1 MYLDNYTTLLQEP
14 RYQHLK
20 ALGVSGLA
28 FDGMWALAIGLDIA
42 SKKISTGNDSGCEDL
57 PGDLVP
63 LEHFNY
69 TNVKLGCIM
78 RQGFSKINFF
88 GVTVSSY

>member
-1 MYLDNYTTLLQEP
+1 MYLDNYTALLQEH
-14 RYQHLK
+14 RNENLT
-20 ALGVSGLA
+20 ALGFSGVA
-28 FDGMWALAIGLDIA
+28 FDGMWTTAIGLDIA
-42 SKKISTGNDSGCEDL
+42 SKKISAGNDSGCEDQ

-69 TNVKLGCIM
+69 TNMKLGCIM
-78 RQGFSKINFF
+78 RQSFSEVNFL

>member
-1 MYLDNYTTLLQEP
+1 MYLDNYTALLQEP

-20 ALGVSGLA
+20 PLSLSGLA

-63 LEHFNY
+63 LEDFNY

-78 RQGFSKINFF
+78 RQGFSEINFF